1 MLVSAKE
8 MLEKARAGKYAVGQ
22 FNINNLEWTKSILL
36 TAQELNSPVI
46 LGVSEG
52 AGKYMT
58 GFKTVAAMV
67 SAMIDELN
75 ITVPVALHLDHG
87 TYEGCYKCIKAGFS
101 SIMFDGSHYPI
112 EENIDKTKELVKIAH
127 AMGLS
132 LEAEVGSIG
141 GEEDGVVG
149 MGECADPNECKAI
162 ADLGIDF
169 LAAGIGNI
177 HGKYPAN
184 WQGLNFEVLENVKKE
199 VGDMP
204 LVLHGGTG
212 IPADMIKKAI
222 SLGVAKINVNTECQL
237 SFAAATRKYVEEGKD
252 LQGKGFDPRKLLAP
266 GAEAIKATV
275 KEKWNCLAPLAK
287 PENKL
292 VQYKNFFKKPL
303 AILKEMVYFKKE
315 RRRSLY

>member
-8 MLEKARAGKYAVGQ
+8 MLNKALEGKYAVGQ
-22 FNINNLEWTKSILL
+22 FNINNLEWTKAILL
-36 TAQELNSPVI
+36 TAQECNSPVI

-52 AGKYMT
+52 AGKYMC
-58 GFKTVAAMV
+58 GYKTVVGMV
-67 SAMIDELN
+67 KGMIEELN

-87 TYEGCYKCIKAGFS
+87 TFEGAKACINAGFS

-112 EENIDKTKELVKIAH
+112 AENIEKTTALVNTCDIL
-127 AMGLS
+127 GIS

-141 GEEDGVVG
+141 GEEDGVIG

-162 ADLGIDF
+162 ADLGVTM

-184 WQGLNFEVLENVKKE
+184 WPGLSFETLAAIKE
-199 VGDMP
+199 KVGDMP

-212 IPADMIKKAI
+212 IPDDMIKKAI

-237 SFAAATRKYVEEGKD
+237 SFADATRKYIEAGKD
-252 LQGKGFDPRKLLAP
+252 LEGKGYDPRKLLKP
-266 GAEAIKATV
+266 GAEAIQATV
-275 KEKWNCLAPLAK
+275 KEKMELFGSVGKA
-287 PENKL
+287 E
-292 VQYKNFFKKPL
+292 
-303 AILKEMVYFKKE
+303 
-315 RRRSLY
+315 

>member
-1 MLVSAKE
+1 MLVSATE
-8 MLEKARAGKYAVGQ
+8 MLKKAKEGHYAVGH
-22 FNINNLEWTKSILL
+22 FNINNLEWTKSVLL

-67 SAMIDELN
+67 KAMDEELG

-87 TYEGCYKCIKAGFS
+87 TYEGCYKCIKAGFT

-112 EENIDKTKELVKIAH
+112 EENVAKTKELVNVAH
-127 AMGLS
+127 ALGLS
-132 LEAEVGSIG
+132 IEAEGGAIG
-141 GEEDGVVG
+141 GEEDGVIG
-149 MGECADPNECKAI
+149 AGECADPNECKMI
-162 ADLGIDF
+162 ADLGVDM

-184 WQGLNFEVLENVKKE
+184 WAGLSFETLDAVQQKT
-199 VGDMP
+199 GAMP

-212 IPADMIKKAI
+212 IPDDMIKKAI
-222 SLGVAKINVNTECQL
+222 DLGVSKINVNTECQL
-237 SFAAATRKYVEEGKD
+237 VFQEATRKYIEEGKD

-266 GAEAIKATV
+266 GAQAICDKV
-275 KEKWNCLAPLAK
+275 KEKMELFGSI
-287 PENKL
+287 NK
-292 VQYKNFFKKPL
+292 
-303 AILKEMVYFKKE
+303 A
-315 RRRSLY
+315 

>member
-8 MLEKARAGKYAVGQ
+8 MLTKAKAGKYAVGQ
-22 FNINNLEWTKSILL
+22 FNINNLEWTKAILQ

-52 AGKYMT
+52 AGKYMC
-58 GFKTVAAMV
+58 GYKTVVGMV
-67 SAMIDELN
+67 NGMLEELN

-87 TYEGCYKCIKAGFS
+87 SFEGAKACINAGFS

-112 EENIDKTKELVKIAH
+112 EENIDKTTQLVH
-127 AMGLS
+127 ACNILGLS

-149 MGECADPNECKAI
+149 AGECADPDECKMV
-162 ADLGIDF
+162 ADLGVTM
-169 LAAGIGNI
+169 LAAGIGTI
-177 HGKYPAN
+177 HGKYPDN
-184 WQGLNFEVLENVKKE
+184 WAGLSFETLEAIQAKT
-199 VGDMP
+199 GDMP

-212 IPADMIKKAI
+212 IPEDMIKKAI

-237 SFAAATRKYVEEGKD
+237 SFQEATRKYIEEGKD
-252 LQGKGFDPRKLLAP
+252 QQGKGFDPRKLLAP

-275 KEKWNCLAPLAK
+275 KEKMELFGSVGKA
-287 PENKL
+287 
-292 VQYKNFFKKPL
+292 
-303 AILKEMVYFKKE
+303 
-315 RRRSLY
+315 

>member
-1 MLVSAKE
+1 MLVSATE
-8 MLEKARAGKYAVGQ
+8 MLKKAKEGHYAVGQ

-67 SAMIDELN
+67 KAMDEELG

-87 TYEGCYKCIKAGFS
+87 SYEGCYKCIKAGFT
-101 SIMFDGSHYPI
+101 SIMFDGSHFPF
-112 EENIDKTKELVKIAH
+112 EENLAKSQELVNAAH
-127 AMGLS
+127 QLGLS
-132 LEAEVGSIG
+132 IECEVGSIG

-149 MGECADPNECKAI
+149 AGECADPEECKVI
-162 ADLGIDF
+162 ADLGVDM

-177 HGKYPAN
+177 HGKYPDN
-184 WQGLNFEVLENVKKE
+184 WAGLSFETLDAIQAKT
-199 VGDMP
+199 GTMP

-212 IPADMIKKAI
+212 IPEDMIKKAI
-222 SLGVAKINVNTECQL
+222 ELGVSKINVNTECQL
-237 SFAAATRKYVEEGKD
+237 SFQEATRAYIEAGKD
-252 LQGKGFDPRKLLAP
+252 KEGKGFDPRKLLAP

-275 KEKWNCLAPLAK
+275 KEKMELFGSVGKA
-287 PENKL
+287 
-292 VQYKNFFKKPL
+292 
-303 AILKEMVYFKKE
+303 
-315 RRRSLY
+315 

>member
-1 MLVSAKE
+1 MLVTAEE
-8 MLEKARAGKYAVGQ
+8 MLKKAKAGKYAVGQ
-22 FNINNLEWTKSILL
+22 FNINNLEWTKAILA
-36 TAQELNSPVI
+36 TAQELQSPVI

-58 GFKTVAAMV
+58 GFGTVAAMV
-67 SAMIDELN
+67 KAMIEEMN

-101 SIMFDGSHYPI
+101 SIMFDGSHLPI
-112 EENIDKTKELVKIAH
+112 EENIEKTKELVQVAH
-127 AMGLS
+127 AMGMS
-132 LEAEVGSIG
+132 IEAEVGSIG

-149 MGECADPNECKAI
+149 MGECADPDECKRV
-162 ADLGIDF
+162 ADLGVDM

-184 WQGLNFEVLENVKKE
+184 WKGLSFETLDAIQQKTGV
-199 VGDMP
+199 MP

-237 SFAAATRKYVEEGKD
+237 SFADATRKYIEAGKD
-252 LQGKGFDPRKLLAP
+252 LEGKGFDPRKLLAP

-275 KEKWNCLAPLAK
+275 KEKMELFGSVGKAND
-287 PENKL
+287 
-292 VQYKNFFKKPL
+292 
-303 AILKEMVYFKKE
+303 
-315 RRRSLY
+315 

>member
-8 MLEKARAGKYAVGQ
+8 MLTKAIEGKYAVGQ
-22 FNINNLEWTKSILL
+22 FNINNLEWTKAILL
-36 TAQELNSPVI
+36 TAEELKSPVI

-58 GFKTVAAMV
+58 GYKTVVGMV
-67 SAMIDELN
+67 EGMIEELN

-87 TYEGCYKCIKAGFS
+87 SFEGAKACINAGFS

-112 EENIDKTKELVKIAH
+112 EENIAKTTALVNACDVLGI
-127 AMGLS
+127 S

-149 MGECADPNECKAI
+149 AGECADPDECKAI
-162 ADLGIDF
+162 ADLGVTM

-177 HGKYPAN
+177 HGKYPEN
-184 WQGLNFEVLENVKKE
+184 WAGLSFETLAAVKDK

-237 SFAAATRKYVEEGKD
+237 SFAEATRKYIEAGKD
-252 LQGKGFDPRKLLAP
+252 LEGKGFDPRKLLAP
-266 GAEAIKATV
+266 GFEAIKATV
-275 KEKWNCLAPLAK
+275 KEKMELFGSIGKA
-287 PENKL
+287 
-292 VQYKNFFKKPL
+292 
-303 AILKEMVYFKKE
+303 
-315 RRRSLY
+315 

>member
-8 MLEKARAGKYAVGQ
+8 MLEKAKAGHYAVGQ

-36 TAQELNSPVI
+36 TAEELKSPVI

-58 GFKTVAAMV
+58 GYKTVVGMV
-67 SAMIDELN
+67 NGMMEELG

-87 TYEGCYKCIKAGFS
+87 SYEGCLKCVEAGFS

-112 EENIDKTKELVKIAH
+112 EENIEKTKELVKIANEH
-127 AMGLS
+127 GMS

-141 GEEDGVVG
+141 GEEDGVIG
-149 MGECADPNECKAI
+149 MGECADPNECKSI
-162 ADLGIDF
+162 ADLGVTM

-184 WQGLNFEVLENVKKE
+184 WPGLSFETLAAVKEK
-199 VGDMP
+199 VGNMP

-237 SFAAATRKYVEEGKD
+237 AFAAATRKYIEEGKD
-252 LQGKGFDPRKLLAP
+252 LEGKGFDPRKLLAP
-266 GAEAIKATV
+266 GSEAIKETV
-275 KEKWNCLAPLAK
+275 REKINLFGSAGKA
-287 PENKL
+287 
-292 VQYKNFFKKPL
+292 
-303 AILKEMVYFKKE
+303 
-315 RRRSLY
+315 

>member
-8 MLEKARAGKYAVGQ
+8 MLTKARAGKYAVGQ

-36 TAQELNSPVI
+36 TAQEMNAPVI

-52 AGKYMT
+52 AGKYMG
-58 GFKTVAAMV
+58 GFKVVANMV
-67 SAMIDELN
+67 KALIEEQN

-87 TYEGCYKCIKAGFS
+87 TYEGCFKCIEAGFS

-112 EENIDKTKELVKIAH
+112 AENVEKTTELIGICRDKG
-127 AMGLS
+127 MS

-149 MGECADPNECKAI
+149 MGECADPDECKAI
-162 ADLGIDF
+162 ADLGVDM

-184 WQGLNFEVLENVKKE
+184 WPGLSFETLEAVKQK

-212 IPADMIKKAI
+212 IPEDMIKKAI

-237 SFAAATRKYVEEGKD
+237 AFAAATRKYIEEGKD
-252 LQGKGFDPRKLLAP
+252 LVGKGFDPRKILAP
-266 GAEAIKATV
+266 GVEAIKETV
-275 KEKWNCLAPLAK
+275 REKITLFGSAGKA
-287 PENKL
+287 
-292 VQYKNFFKKPL
+292 
-303 AILKEMVYFKKE
+303 
-315 RRRSLY
+315 

>member
-8 MLEKARAGKYAVGQ
+8 MLNKALEGKYAVGQ
-22 FNINNLEWTKSILL
+22 FNINNLEWTKAILL
-36 TAQELNSPVI
+36 TAQECNSPVI

-52 AGKYMT
+52 AGKYMC
-58 GFKTVAAMV
+58 GYKTVVGMV
-67 SAMIDELN
+67 RGMIEELN

-87 TYEGCYKCIKAGFS
+87 TFEGAKACINAGFS

-112 EENIDKTKELVKIAH
+112 AENIEKTTALVNTCDIL
-127 AMGLS
+127 GIS

-141 GEEDGVVG
+141 GEEDGVIG

-162 ADLGIDF
+162 ADLGVTM

-184 WQGLNFEVLENVKKE
+184 WPGLSFETLAAVKEK
-199 VGDMP
+199 VGNMP

-222 SLGVAKINVNTECQL
+222 SLGVSKINVNTECQL
-237 SFAAATRKYVEEGKD
+237 AFQEATRKYIEEGKD

-266 GAEAIKATV
+266 GFEAIKATV
-275 KEKWNCLAPLAK
+275 KEKMELFGSI
-287 PENKL
+287 NK
-292 VQYKNFFKKPL
+292 
-303 AILKEMVYFKKE
+303 A
-315 RRRSLY
+315 